1 LYRIIFLVDHMNGQL
16 KINKYLLQLK
26 LALKSKELFLVFKS
40 IILSIFLAL
49 FMRMMSVIPLTF
61 SGETGFDIFFDFKFY
76 SISEGSIPFFVLN
89 ALLMTLKLVMLA
101 WILSI
106 VLGLVIVYL
115 KNKYFKFDPLWEF
128 FLGLSGI
135 HVFGLIVSFQ
145 IFSSNYNI
153 SFPIL
158 VFILAIG
165 SGSLKDIVNSFEFVY
180 KDVMRKEYWRFMY
193 SQGVKPFRIGFSE
206 LLVRFTELSFNKLP
220 ILLVGSIL
228 VEVAANKQ
236 GLGFHLLRSLKN
248 LEENRGDLN
257 VFTGIT
263 FTLIFLVLLSQHITE
278 YVRMKYDPQSFEK
291 R

>member
-1 LYRIIFLVDHMNGQL
+1 MNGQL

-49 FMRMMSVIPLTF
+49 FMRMMSIIPLTF
-61 SGETGFDIFFDFKFY
+61 SGDTSFDVFFEFSLHSY
-76 SISEGSIPFFVLN
+76 YEGSIPFFILN
-89 ALLMTLKLVMLA
+89 SLLMTLRLVLFA
-101 WILSI
+101 WIISI

-115 KNKYFKFDPLWEF
+115 KNKYFKFDPLWNF

-135 HVFGLIVSFQ
+135 HVFGIIVSFQ
-145 IFSSNYNI
+145 IFSSFYNI

-165 SGSLKDIVNSFEFVY
+165 SGSLKDIVNNFEFVY
-180 KDVMRKEYWRFMY
+180 KDVLRKEYWRFMY

-206 LLVRFTELSFNKLP
+206 MLVRFTELSFNKLP

-236 GLGFHLLRSLKN
+236 GLGFHLLRTLKN
-248 LEENRGDLN
+248 FENNRVDIN

>member
-1 LYRIIFLVDHMNGQL
+1 MNGQL

-26 LALKSKELFLVFKS
+26 FALKSKELFLVFKS

-89 ALLMTLKLVMLA
+89 SLLMTLKLVMLA

-106 VLGLVIVYL
+106 ILGLVIVYF
-115 KNKYFKFDPLWEF
+115 KNKYFKFDPLWNF

-145 IFSSNYNI
+145 IFSSYDI
-153 SFPIL
+153 SFTIL

-165 SGSLKDIVNSFEFVY
+165 SGSLKDIVSSFESVY

-193 SQGVKPFRIGFSE
+193 SQGVRPFRIGFSE

-236 GLGFHLLRSLKN
+236 GLGFHLLKSLKD
-248 LEENRGDLN
+248 LEYNRGDLN

-263 FTLIFLVLLSQHITE
+263 FALIFLVLLAQQITE